1 MKNLAHLLLA
11 AFAAMWL
18 NVRVQ
23 AEDDFQA
30 LSAPARLARA
40 RARHEASARQLCA
53 QARIAYPPGS
63 IFLRA
68 FKRPGELE
76 LWAADRGKPLHLL
89 KTYPVAGLER
99 CGDPGPKRRQ
109 GDLQVPEGCYRISVF
124 NPLSRFHLSL
134 GLDYPNAA
142 DRIHGDREKPGGEI
156 YIHGSNVSIGCL
168 PIGDP
173 AIEELYILV
182 SDTHSHG
189 QREIPVHIFPTRMSG
204 EAWAALQERHP
215 AHAAFW
221 SELQPIYDAFEKTK
235 RVPAVK
241 ITPAGH
247 YLIAPQR

>member
-11 AFAAMWL
+11 ALTAIWL
-18 NVRVQ
+18 NVPVQ

-30 LSAPARLARA
+30 LNGMERLALA
-40 RARHEASARQLCA
+40 RSRHEASARELCGHA
-53 QARIAYPPGS
+53 GIAYPPHS
-63 IFLRA
+63 VYLRA
-68 FKRPGELE
+68 FKRPAELE
-76 LWAADRGKPLHLL
+76 LWAGVRGKPMQLL
-89 KTYPVAGLER
+89 KTYAVAGLER

-109 GDLQVPEGCYRISVF
+109 GDMQVPEGCYRITAF
-124 NPLSRFHLSL
+124 NPQSRFHLSL

-142 DRIHGDREKPGGEI
+142 DRIHADREKPGGEI

-182 SDTHSHG
+182 LDTYARG

-204 EAWAALQERHP
+204 ATWATVQQHHP
-215 AHAAFW
+215 GHTGFW

-235 RVPAVK
+235 RVPIVEV
-241 ITPAGH
+241 TPAGH
-247 YLIAPQR
+247 YVLK